1 MVIYVP
7 VIKRLKQLN
16 GVKSLQEKEFI
27 CPGDQLGVIEEFT
40 PQNNCYEQE
49 GAVFSSVF
57 GERWLD
63 KERHQINVVPK
74 RKIYTP
80 RRGSIALGFITEVRR
95 QNASV
100 EIAHFKVG
108 KQFKD
113 FKTKYNAQLSV
124 ANLSS
129 RFIKNLYDGVRP
141 GDWLICKVVKLDFNG
156 NMDVSLYGSREF
168 GVITASCYVC
178 GHEVDRVVKRNL
190 LKCNDC
196 GATQPRVLSSDFPL
210 SRSLKYYIK

>member
-1 MVIYVP
+1 M
-7 VIKRLKQLN
+7 
-16 GVKSLQEKEFI
+16 SEKEFI

-49 GAVFSSVF
+49 GAVISSVF

-95 QNASV
+95 QTATV

-113 FKTKYNAQLSV
+113 FQTKFTAQLSV

-141 GDWLICKVVKLDFNG
+141 GDWIICKVVKIDFNG

-168 GVITASCYVC
+168 GVISASCFVC
-178 GHEVDRVVKRNL
+178 GHEIERVVKRNL
-190 LKCNDC
+190 LKCNNC

-210 SRSLKYYIK
+210 SRSLRYYVK